1 MSFADS
7 IIPALAGIDWER
19 TVGNLADWVTLGA
32 FTLTLI
38 GLLSAFLTRGR
49 LRSYLFTTPSSRS
62 FTLTLSNAGASPVQ
76 QIAYH
81 RAWITRAGRPIAGDV
96 TTPLVQALYPGENFR
111 LEIFDSEE
119 VTWSGDE
126 RSDELRMPSPSS
138 ADGAVVVLTWR
149 NAFIP
154 WRRGRRAF
162 ILMFGQREI
171 ELRGRRARRVARD
184 MISMDT
190 DSPPAAIRFELA
202 QANGGVL
209 PAEQSIQ
216 ARYPRE
222 MGEVHPRMLAQGPV
236 PERVQLYLGA
246 ELLADGR
253 LEEYMYPNQ
262 AVAAE
267 IDDRV
272 SIDAAEAA
280 RGYIQIDGQRF
291 EVNESHRLRIFAR

>member
-7 IIPALAGIDWER
+7 IIPALTGIDWER

-81 RAWITRAGRPIAGDV
+81 RAWITRAGCPIAGDG

-154 WRRGRRAF
+154 WRRRRRTL
-162 ILMFGQREI
+162 ILMFRQPEI
-171 ELRGRRARRVARD
+171 ELRGRRALGVARD
-184 MISMDT
+184 MISMST
-190 DSPPAAIRFELA
+190 DIPPAAIKFELA
-202 QANGGVL
+202 KANGGVL

-222 MGEVHPRMLAQGPV
+222 IREVHPRMLAQGSV
-236 PERVQLYLGA
+236 PERVQLYLEA
-246 ELLADGR
+246 ELLAAGR
-253 LEEYMYPNQ
+253 LEEYSFPSP

-267 IDDRV
+267 TNDRV
-272 SIDAAEAA
+272 SIVAAEGA
-280 RGYIQIDGQRF
+280 RGFIKITGQRF
-291 EVNESHRLRIFAR
+291 ELNESHRLRIFAR